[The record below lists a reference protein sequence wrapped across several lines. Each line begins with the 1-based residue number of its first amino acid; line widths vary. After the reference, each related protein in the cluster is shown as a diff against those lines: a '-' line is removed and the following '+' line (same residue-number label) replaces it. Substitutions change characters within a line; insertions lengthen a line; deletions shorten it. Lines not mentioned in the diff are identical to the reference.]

1 MIVELGE
8 FPMSWNS
15 IASIIKQER
24 DCYHTRWQIGL
35 LRYTAV
41 WVDTFCLSGTPGMV
55 AAKELVNWGIA
66 VSISSVEMAE
76 E

>member
-1 MIVELGE
+1 M
-8 FPMSWNS
+8 
-15 IASIIKQER
+15 
-24 DCYHTRWQIGL
+24 
-35 LRYTAV
+35 LRYTAA
-41 WVDTFCLSGTPGMV
+41 WIDTFCLRGTPSMV